1 MQRTFAQKAGAVGL
15 NINVDINVETVCGP
29 ASMLW
34 PNTTHNDG
42 VRWFVI
48 ARTRACRTAF
58 LKTGWA
64 PRFAAQRLPLA
75 APLRRFRGIQVLLL
89 KQHGSVN

>member
-29 ASMLW
+29 ASTLW
-34 PNTTHNDG
+34 PNTTDNDG

-48 ARTRACRTAF
+48 ARTRH
-58 LKTGWA
+58 
-64 PRFAAQRLPLA
+64 A
-75 APLRRFRGIQVLLL
+75 APPF
-89 KQHGSVN
+89 

>member
-29 ASMLW
+29 ASTLW

-48 ARTRACRTAF
+48 ART
-58 LKTGWA
+58 GH
-64 PRFAAQRLPLA
+64 A
-75 APLRRFRGIQVLLL
+75 APPF
-89 KQHGSVN
+89 